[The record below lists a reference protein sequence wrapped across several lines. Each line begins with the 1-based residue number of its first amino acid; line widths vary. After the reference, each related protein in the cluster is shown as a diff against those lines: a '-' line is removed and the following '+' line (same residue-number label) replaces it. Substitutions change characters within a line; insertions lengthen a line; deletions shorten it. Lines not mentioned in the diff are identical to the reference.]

1 MLYSRIT
8 QRQSSRNYTYNMTR
22 IGDSMNKVFN
32 ALIRETKF
40 GNASENPM
48 NAAKYTNVHGYMN
61 RTYTYDA
68 NLNTAKGILGTAESQ
83 LTQHVVSQLG
93 GTSSGESNTLI
104 AYMLSGYNDGK
115 TQADRNNIAAALDE
129 MGKTIIASLNIDFG
143 GRQLFGGTS
152 NIKPA
157 FSFDETSR
165 TVYYNGVSVKQ
176 PVTTVSPD
184 LSTGK
189 PYPGYAEFYTRADLQ
204 FDPDTGAN
212 LKYYKVDSPP
222 QYVQNT
228 AGDWI
233 QQPAVSGSTELAIG
247 KIAAGAGVSLDT
259 FIGTPTNP
267 GIKDDP
273 AVRNYFASGAIKID
287 ADGYV
292 TFDRR
297 LTNPLETVE
306 DLSSALQGVVDAAG
320 GKVEEFQ
327 TVYDTSRYIAEL
339 DKDGNIKKGADK
351 KPIFK
356 LQDENISGTDNSG
369 NYVDA
374 EGNVLYLNNGDN
386 TYTKVTDGTALMS
399 PSTVAGKIRD
409 GEIIRQW
416 DPFTMEVTYTTP
428 DGEELLIQKPQGQFL
443 ESEIVTVVD
452 KDGNEYDYA
461 DLKASMDRSNLHL
474 DGNTGKFYNQA
485 EWNAWQA
492 TGFNPVDA
500 PEAEFTCFEMKKT
513 PTLMGGKLELDGA
526 GDPIKIPNVDMYAHP
541 AKMTTATQSYI
552 VDGDALLNNK
562 IYMQTGTPDGNTVDT
577 TRKVPL
583 MDENGKI
590 LLDDNGQVRWKMNDT
605 NIDGQ
610 DANGNLTDKDGK
622 ILYQCTIGAN
632 DEKKYYK
639 VNSWDGDGNPDNVD
653 TTDTDPFAHPLK
665 LQAGTEKRLKDPNT
679 CEKEYTYTYNG
690 EELSA
695 EEFEKYGYKRFP
707 GSTPIYIDVGLGF
720 AYNAKGEVDSQTA
733 IDISVN
739 GIQLTGWGT
748 DENGYSNNIIQL
760 VFDAAD
766 ALRKNDRAQL
776 SELINNY
783 SDSFENFSAY
793 KNAVIGTRQGQIE
806 ALIDKNKLD
815 QQNYAT
821 AEEDAK
827 IMTLQDFA
835 AYSTKWSSMQMIYN
849 AALQMGS
856 QVIPNSIFNYIS

>member
-8 QRQSSRNYTYNMTR
+8 QRQSSRNYTYNMTK

-93 GTSSGESNTLI
+93 GTSNGESNTLI

-184 LSTGK
+184 LSTGT

-212 LKYYKVDSPP
+212 LKYYKVDNPP
-222 QYVQNT
+222 QYVQNA

-233 QQPAVSGSTELAIG
+233 QQPAVSGVVEL
-247 KIAAGAGVSLDT
+247 
-259 FIGTPTNP
+259 TPSGEFDSEGNP
-267 GIKDDP
+267 IME
-273 AVRNYFASGAIKID
+273 V
-287 ADGYV
+287 
-292 TFDRR
+292 
-297 LTNPLETVE
+297 
-306 DLSSALQGVVDAAG
+306 
-320 GKVEEFQ
+320 
-327 TVYDTSRYIAEL
+327 VYDTTRYIAEL
-339 DKDGNIKKGADK
+339 DKDGNVKKDSDGN
-351 KPIFK
+351 PIFK
-356 LQDENISGTDNSG
+356 LQDENISGTDESG

-386 TYTKVTDGTALMS
+386 TYTKVTDGTSLMS

-443 ESEIVTVVD
+443 ESDIVTVVD

-461 DLKASMDRSNLHL
+461 DLKPSMDRSNLHL
-474 DGNTGKFYNQA
+474 DENTGKFYDLA

-500 PEAEFTCFEMKKT
+500 PEAEFTCFEMKTT

-526 GDPIKIPNVDMYAHP
+526 GDPVKIPDADMYAHP

-622 ILYQCTIGAN
+622 ILYQLGTGAN
-632 DEKKYYK
+632 AGKYYK
-639 VNSWDGDGNPDNVD
+639 VNSWDADGNPDNVD

-665 LQAGTEKRLKDPNT
+665 LQAGTEESLIDPNT

-766 ALRKNDRAQL
+766 ALRENDRAQL

-793 KNAVIGTRQGQIE
+793 KNAVIGTRQGQVE